1 MAFIYST
8 TTKSNIFTIF
18 IKENSSL
25 SVSDLSSI
33 MYSFEIFRDYY
44 KGKQVDLSIIEK
56 ILYNESVKSYM
67 RLIYME
73 SIMNIFNQRASMGST
88 DVSSII
94 YRDIILYI
102 FSRLVL
108 HDYNNK
114 VFVDFERNA
123 EKGTAYALDYIY
135 DVYGWGEKF

>member
-1 MAFIYST
+1 MCS
-8 TTKSNIFTIF
+8 
-18 IKENSSL
+18 
-25 SVSDLSSI
+25 SDL
-33 MYSFEIFRDYY
+33 YSFEIFRDYY